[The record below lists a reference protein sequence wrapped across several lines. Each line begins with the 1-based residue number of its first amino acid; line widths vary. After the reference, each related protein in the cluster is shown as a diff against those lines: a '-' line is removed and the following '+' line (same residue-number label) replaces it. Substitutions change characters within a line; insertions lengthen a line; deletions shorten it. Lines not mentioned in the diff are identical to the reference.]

1 MLVLVARALLIRCL
15 VTHGL
20 MATVT
25 QHRGGPG
32 WATVLVVA
40 LGAGLVVGLVEG
52 SVVDGEGGELMD
64 TLGGES

>member
-1 MLVLVARALLIRCL
+1 VLVLVARASPIPCL

-32 WATVLVVA
+32 GATVLVVA
-40 LGAGLVVGLVEG
+40 LGVVLVVGLVVG
-52 SVVDGEGGELMD
+52 GEGGELMD
-64 TLGGES
+64 TLAGKS